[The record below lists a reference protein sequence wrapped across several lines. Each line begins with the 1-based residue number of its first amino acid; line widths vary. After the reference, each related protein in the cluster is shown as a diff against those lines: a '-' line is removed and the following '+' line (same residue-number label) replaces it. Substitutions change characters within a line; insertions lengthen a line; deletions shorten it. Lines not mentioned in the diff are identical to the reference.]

1 MLDVHPIRTEA
12 DHRAALAE
20 IAALMDARMGTS
32 EGDRL
37 DVLATLVEAYE
48 AAHIQIE
55 APDPI
60 AAIRFMMEQKQLS
73 RRDLEPAIG
82 SRARVAEVLNRRRA
96 LTLPMIRRLSRLLDI
111 PADVLIQPY
120 KTGVGGGAASPCPHR
135 KKPTLRLSWRR
146 SRSAAL
152 KHDPAVV
159 LVRQTR
165 SDCRATNS
173 RNWQAGWTSFAAI
186 WAVPDPVILR
196 ASSTVVVSLGL
207 HR

>member
-1 MLDVHPIRTEA
+1 MDVHPIRTEA

-20 IAALMDARMGTS
+20 IAALMDAKMGTP

-48 AAHIQIE
+48 GAHFRIE
-55 APDPI
+55 TPDPI

-120 KTGVGGGAASPCPHR
+120 KTGGRLQGRHRPASGARDVRSGSPGMKR
-135 KKPTLRLSWRR
+135 T
-146 SRSAAL
+146 SA
-152 KHDPAVV
+152 
-159 LVRQTR
+159 R
-165 SDCRATNS
+165 
-173 RNWQAGWTSFAAI
+173 
-186 WAVPDPVILR
+186 
-196 ASSTVVVSLGL
+196 
-207 HR
+207 